1 MGRISID
8 ITDEEG
14 KAIKSML
21 PALDKMRAFIP
32 SQLLSVVHKLEQ
44 ALKFQFLKTLTFFP
58 TLCYDTTLTVG
69 GLVD

>member
-44 ALKFQFLKTLTFFP
+44 ALKEL
-58 TLCYDTTLTVG
+58 
-69 GLVD
+69 

>member
-1 MGRISID
+1 MALPVVLLVVIWTMDRSVMGRISID

-44 ALKFQFLKTLTFFP
+44 ALKEL
-58 TLCYDTTLTVG
+58 
-69 GLVD
+69 

>member
-21 PALDKMRAFIP
+21 PTLDKMRAFIP

-44 ALKFQFLKTLTFFP
+44 ALKEL
-58 TLCYDTTLTVG
+58 
-69 GLVD
+69 